1 MKIYKIPEPA
11 LLHLYQNGNYDV
23 KIYSDG
29 TKVRTTEDD
38 EFIAQFPENID
49 CKITNKCDMGCA
61 FCHENSVVDGLHG
74 NINHPI
80 LSTLHPGQEIACLD
94 GETIVYTES
103 GSKLINELK
112 ENDTIFDSDH
122 KLRKIIKIQKSIKP
136 CFELKTTRS
145 LKVKCSSDHPFIKNG
160 KIIQLKDF
168 NIKDNIDIL
177 KECTD
182 TNNDYPVIDL
192 AQFIQHSTNQK
203 GSRGGTYNKTH
214 VRISNSCKWIPRYLT
229 VDEDVM
235 YLYGIFV
242 AEGSTKGLSLHID
255 EYNSI
260 FKRVEKIWAKITGGL
275 KSKTYIKNKSL
286 TVELQSTRIVKAVF
300 NDALKIQKGAKNKG
314 FDFLFQLKNKS
325 LIQAAFEGFIDGD
338 GCIHYRKN
346 KKQQNLSIKTSSRKL
361 IYDFVYLC
369 KKWFDIE
376 LTFSKHTNPETF
388 FKKET
393 GFRYVAPRIAY
404 RAETGRIKD
413 IKKFYNS
420 FKLQEFTELPLKTA
434 KTNFIVK
441 EIVNLNETRELYD
454 ITLEEG
460 SHIFP
465 INGYILTHNCGGGN
479 IFEHPDFEEF
489 LIRLKDLEVISNITV
504 NQHHIEI
511 EENLNKVRQWQ
522 KEKLVYGVGISY
534 NGSVDYLK
542 KVIKSLYIPEN
553 AVIHTIAG
561 IHNLEPLV
569 SKELKVLILGYKS
582 IRRGKDFINC
592 HGATIRKKIAELEAK
607 IPEYLESFK
616 VLSFD
621 NLALEQLNIKKY
633 VSPEDWKAHYMGD
646 DGSFT
651 MYIDLV
657 KEEFAKNSTS
667 VDRYNLNDYRSIE
680 EIFNKIKN

>member
-80 LSTLHPGQEIACLD
+80 LSTLHPGQE
-94 GETIVYTES
+94 
-103 GSKLINELK
+103 
-112 ENDTIFDSDH
+112 
-122 KLRKIIKIQKSIKP
+122 
-136 CFELKTTRS
+136 
-145 LKVKCSSDHPFIKNG
+145 
-160 KIIQLKDF
+160 
-168 NIKDNIDIL
+168 
-177 KECTD
+177 
-182 TNNDYPVIDL
+182 
-192 AQFIQHSTNQK
+192 
-203 GSRGGTYNKTH
+203 
-214 VRISNSCKWIPRYLT
+214 
-229 VDEDVM
+229 
-235 YLYGIFV
+235 
-242 AEGSTKGLSLHID
+242 
-255 EYNSI
+255 
-260 FKRVEKIWAKITGGL
+260 
-275 KSKTYIKNKSL
+275 
-286 TVELQSTRIVKAVF
+286 
-300 NDALKIQKGAKNKG
+300 
-314 FDFLFQLKNKS
+314 
-325 LIQAAFEGFIDGD
+325 
-338 GCIHYRKN
+338 
-346 KKQQNLSIKTSSRKL
+346 
-361 IYDFVYLC
+361 
-369 KKWFDIE
+369 
-376 LTFSKHTNPETF
+376 
-388 FKKET
+388 
-393 GFRYVAPRIAY
+393 
-404 RAETGRIKD
+404 
-413 IKKFYNS
+413 
-420 FKLQEFTELPLKTA
+420 
-434 KTNFIVK
+434 
-441 EIVNLNETRELYD
+441 
-454 ITLEEG
+454 
-460 SHIFP
+460 
-465 INGYILTHNCGGGN
+465 
-479 IFEHPDFEEF
+479 
-489 LIRLKDLEVISNITV
+489 
-504 NQHHIEI
+504 
-511 EENLNKVRQWQ
+511 
-522 KEKLVYGVGISY
+522 KLVYGVGISY
-534 NGSVDYLK
+534 NGSVDSLK

>member
-1 MKIYKIPEPA
+1 MKIYKIPEPP

-286 TVELQSTRIVKAVF
+286 TVELQSTRIVKAIF

-325 LIQAAFEGFIDGD
+325 LIQAAFEGFIDG
-338 GCIHYRKN
+338 
-346 KKQQNLSIKTSSRKL
+346 
-361 IYDFVYLC
+361 
-369 KKWFDIE
+369 E
-376 LTFSKHTNPETF
+376 L
-388 FKKET
+388 
-393 GFRYVAPRIAY
+393 
-404 RAETGRIKD
+404 
-413 IKKFYNS
+413 
-420 FKLQEFTELPLKTA
+420 
-434 KTNFIVK
+434 
-441 EIVNLNETRELYD
+441 
-454 ITLEEG
+454 
-460 SHIFP
+460 
-465 INGYILTHNCGGGN
+465 
-479 IFEHPDFEEF
+479 
-489 LIRLKDLEVISNITV
+489 
-504 NQHHIEI
+504 
-511 EENLNKVRQWQ
+511 
-522 KEKLVYGVGISY
+522 
-534 NGSVDYLK
+534 
-542 KVIKSLYIPEN
+542 
-553 AVIHTIAG
+553 
-561 IHNLEPLV
+561 
-569 SKELKVLILGYKS
+569 
-582 IRRGKDFINC
+582 
-592 HGATIRKKIAELEAK
+592 
-607 IPEYLESFK
+607 
-616 VLSFD
+616 
-621 NLALEQLNIKKY
+621 
-633 VSPEDWKAHYMGD
+633 
-646 DGSFT
+646 
-651 MYIDLV
+651 
-657 KEEFAKNSTS
+657 
-667 VDRYNLNDYRSIE
+667 
-680 EIFNKIKN
+680 